1 VRERKLPPRELLLSG
16 GDWRYARSTT
26 PDMVILRAAAV
37 SLLFHIGIHALQPL
51 SLSLS
56 LLSPLSPRP
65 LQACIPTCSRDG
77 IALPQ
82 AATLPAGFLP
92 SRGNWESWDAWRLAG
107 TAGGTHALCGGAG
120 CRAGRLASSPVNL
133 GSTSLVLTCHSPVFS
148 VQQLAWCVYVH
159 HLFLLVCSA

>member
-1 VRERKLPPRELLLSG
+1 VCESASSHHVNCSCREG
-16 GDWRYARSTT
+16 IGD
-26 PDMVILRAAAV
+26 MRAAQLLTWSFEGSFSPF
-37 SLLFHIGIHALQPL
+37 SLRNPRPAA

-56 LLSPLSPRP
+56 SLSPRA